1 MVVIRSIQMKKI
13 LFINPV
19 NKINVMKKSKALA
32 LPPYSFLVLA
42 SLTPDDV
49 EVQIMDEAYEDIN
62 FDTKADLVGITCL
75 TYTANRAYEISTE
88 FRKRGIKTILG
99 GVHPSMVPDEA
110 SMYADTVVIGEA
122 DDIWPEIVRDFQ
134 NDCLKPM
141 YQAEKRP
148 DISKLPPANRNLL
161 KGNYFID
168 TIQTA
173 RGCPNSC
180 KFCAVHR
187 YNGTSYRYRDIDLV
201 IREMEQLKKTQIMI
215 VDDNILGRGQNSY
228 KRALELF
235 NRMKPLK
242 KKWAAQT
249 CINIA
254 DETEILKSAGD
265 SGASIFLIGFESIN
279 QKSIE
284 GFNKNVNLKASDMI
298 TNYEDSIKKIHDCG
312 IAIIGSY
319 MFGMDTDFPDTFE
332 RTVEFVMKNE
342 IDAVQLCI
350 ATPYPGTAYYEEM
363 KSNNRLVMNNY
374 PQDWSVYN
382 GFVMVFQPEVTSID
396 DLYYDMF
403 DAYKAV
409 SSFKVSL
416 KRGLKTFKR
425 SRNSFATG
433 VSFFW
438 NYGIYST
445 LKSVPQ
451 FQQYVNGKPEQV

>member
-1 MVVIRSIQMKKI
+1 MRSIKMKKI

-49 EVQIMDEAYEDIN
+49 EVQILDEAYENVD
-62 FDTKADLVGITCL
+62 FDAKADLVGITCL
-75 TYTANRAYEISTE
+75 TYTANRAYEISSE

-99 GVHPSMVPDEA
+99 GVHASMMPDEA
-110 SMYADTVVIGEA
+110 SRYTDTVVIGEA
-122 DDIWPEIVRDFQ
+122 DEIWPEIVRDFQ
-134 NDCLKPM
+134 NDRLKQR

-148 DISKLPPANRNLL
+148 DISKLPPSNRNLL

-180 KFCAVHR
+180 KFCTVHR
-187 YNGTSYRYRDIDLV
+187 YNGTAYRYRDIDLV
-201 IREMEQLKKTQIMI
+201 IREMEQIKKTQILI
-215 VDDNILGRGQNSY
+215 IDDNILGRGQNSY

-254 DETEILKSAGD
+254 DETEILESARD

-284 GFNKNVNLKASDMI
+284 GFNKNVNLKSNDMI

-312 IAIIGSY
+312 ISIIGSY

-332 RTVEFVMKNE
+332 RTVEFVIKNE
-342 IDAVQLCI
+342 IDAVQFCI
-350 ATPYPGTAYYEEM
+350 STPYPGTAFYEEM
-363 KSNNRLVMNNY
+363 QSNNRLVMNNY

-382 GFVMVFQPEVTSID
+382 GFVMVFQPEVMSID

-409 SSFKVSL
+409 SSFKASL
-416 KRGLKTFKR
+416 KRGLKTYKR

-451 FQQYVNGKPEQV
+451 FQQYINGKPE

>member
-1 MVVIRSIQMKKI
+1 MTKI

-32 LPPYSFLVLA
+32 LPPNSFLVLA

-49 EVQIMDEAYEDIN
+49 EVQILDEAYEDID
-62 FDTKADLVGITCL
+62 FDVKADLVGITCL
-75 TYTANRAYEISTE
+75 TYTANRAYEVSSA

-99 GVHPSMVPDEA
+99 GVHTSMMPQEA
-110 SMYADTVVIGEA
+110 SRYADTIVIGEA
-122 DDIWPEIVRDFQ
+122 DEIWPEIVRDFQ
-134 NDCLKPM
+134 NGNLKSR
-141 YQAEKRP
+141 YEAEKRP
-148 DISKLPPANRNLL
+148 DISKLPPANRSLL
-161 KGNYFID
+161 KGSYFID

-173 RGCPNSC
+173 RGCPNTC
-180 KFCAVHR
+180 KFCSVHR
-187 YNGTSYRYRDIDLV
+187 YNGASYRYRDMDIV
-201 IREMEQLKKTQIMI
+201 IREIEHMKKTQIMI
-215 VDDNILGRGQNSY
+215 LDDNIVGRGQNSY

-254 DETEILKSAGD
+254 DEPELLKAAGD

-284 GFNKNVNLKASDMI
+284 GFNKNVNLKPDGVI
-298 TNYEDSIKKIHDCG
+298 TNYEDSIKKIHDNG

-342 IDAVQLCI
+342 IDAVQFCI
-350 ATPYPGTAYYEEM
+350 ATPYPGTVFYEEM
-363 KSNNRLVMNNY
+363 NGNNRLFMNNY
-374 PQDWSVYN
+374 PQDWNVYN
-382 GFVMVFQPEVTSID
+382 GFVMTFQPQVTDVD
-396 DLYYDMF
+396 DLYYQLF

-416 KRGLKTFKR
+416 KRGLKTYRR

-451 FQQYVNGKPEQV
+451 FQKYVNGKPKQA